1 MAVRPS
7 SARGVQRYRITPRRP
22 TNAEAEA
29 LVSAQQGQLRAESPS
44 HIVSTMEARAFQVDS
59 LSADE
64 RIELM
69 GRLWDCL
76 DPAAA
81 PMSAEL
87 GAELDHREADADAAP
102 DAGDSWA
109 ETHLSLA
116 RKLR

>member
-1 MAVRPS
+1 
-7 SARGVQRYRITPRRP
+7 
-22 TNAEAEA
+22 
-29 LVSAQQGQLRAESPS
+29 
-44 HIVSTMEARAFQVDS
+44 MEARAFQVDS

-69 GRLWDCL
+69 GRLWDSL
-76 DPAAA
+76 DPAAAA

-87 GAELDHREADADAAP
+87 GAELDHREADTDAAP

-109 ETHLSLA
+109 DIHLTLA